1 MSPTWR
7 GMLRRLGMSPP
18 RPDLPLRGWPP
29 SAAAAPGLD
38 ALSDPELA
46 ELNAIL
52 PWNCFTVDRQGR
64 RFGAAASAGKRDT
77 PQAIP
82 DPRIESLHRRFPL
95 TGRSVLE
102 IGCFEGVH
110 TAALC
115 ALAGRVVAVDA
126 RVENVVK
133 TIVRT
138 AMLGFRPEVLV
149 CDVEDP
155 SHVSRIPEVDVVH
168 HVGVLYHLADP
179 VAHLAV
185 LAPRIRSLLMLD
197 THVAEDGEGV
207 ERYTSGGGAYRYKS
221 YREFG
226 RADVFSGTAPT
237 SKWLVLDDL
246 VAALRASGL
255 GAVEIVETRAERNG
269 ARVLLYARR

>member
-7 GMLRRLGMSPP
+7 GLLRRLGLPAR
-18 RPDLPLRGWPP
+18 RPDLPLHGWPP
-29 SAAAAPGLD
+29 ASAAAPGLD
-38 ALSDPELA
+38 ALSDAELA

-52 PWNCFTVDRQGR
+52 PWNCFTVDRHGR
-64 RFGAAASAGKRDT
+64 RFGAAASRGKRDL

-82 DPRIESLHRRFPL
+82 DPRIEALHRRFPL

-115 ALAGRVVAVDA
+115 ALARRVVAVDA

-133 TIVRT
+133 TIVRS
-138 AMLGFRPEVLV
+138 AMLGYHPEVFV

-155 SHVSRIPEVDVVH
+155 DRLARVPEVDVAH

-179 VAHLAV
+179 VAHLAL
-185 LAPRIRSLLMLD
+185 LAPRVRSLLMLD
-197 THVAEDGEGV
+197 THVAEDGDGV
-207 ERYTSGGGAYRYKS
+207 ERYASGGASYRFKS

-226 RADVFSGTAPT
+226 HADVFSGTSPA
-237 SKWLVLDDL
+237 SKWLLLDDL
-246 VAALRASGL
+246 VAALRAGGL
-255 GAVEIVETRAERNG
+255 PLVEIVETRSERNG